1 MGKATDP
8 AVGWLS
14 YQNLM
19 KNKNRVLLILFFAVI
34 SAAPVTAS
42 AGTVP
47 SPSYLEATQE
57 IKTPE
62 ELSKF
67 LKKKFK
73 FVLDEKHFDSVDY
86 WQSPEEFWQRKK
98 GDCEDYALFSK
109 AILEKLG
116 YEANI
121 ISLYG
126 GNGYAHT
133 VTIFKTAEGWNVM
146 NEDRLYR
153 YKTSTLEEAVTRI
166 FPDWTWASI
175 AKLQGTR
182 GWLVR
187 ELHNPS
193 LFSAA

>member
-1 MGKATDP
+1 M
-8 AVGWLS
+8 LFL
-14 YQNLM
+14 Y
-19 KNKNRVLLILFFAVI
+19 ILTCV
-34 SAAPVTAS
+34 P
-42 AGTVP
+42 VP
-47 SPSYLEATQE
+47 STYADSAPISYLEAVQD
-57 IKTPE
+57 IKTPK

-67 LKKKFK
+67 LKKKFQ
-73 FVLDEKHFDSVDY
+73 FVLDENQFDSVDY
-86 WQSPEEFWQRKK
+86 WQSPEEFWKRKK

-116 YEANI
+116 YQAHI

-133 VTIFKTAEGWNVM
+133 VTIFKDETGWNVM

-153 YKTSTLEEAVTRI
+153 YEASTLEEAVTRI